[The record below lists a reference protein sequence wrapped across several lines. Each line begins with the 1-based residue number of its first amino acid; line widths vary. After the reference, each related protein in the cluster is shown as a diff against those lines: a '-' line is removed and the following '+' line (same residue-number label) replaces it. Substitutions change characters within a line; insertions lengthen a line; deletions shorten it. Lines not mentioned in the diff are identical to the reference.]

1 MRQRQF
7 KTPIKGGAKSKDTED
22 GRPKQGKPE
31 TERYSLQID
40 RQSKR
45 SFATPEAALAA
56 AKETKSRF
64 PALQVSVYDTKSG
77 SHTAVDRSEWREIYP
92 KRSPVG
98 GEVAG

>member
-1 MRQRQF
+1 MHQRQF

-64 PALQVSVYDTKSG
+64 PALQVSVR
-77 SHTAVDRSEWREIYP
+77 H
-92 KRSPVG
+92 
-98 GEVAG
+98 

>member
-7 KTPIKGGAKSKDTED
+7 KTPTKRAAKSKDTED
-22 GRPKQGKPE
+22 GRPKQGQPE

-77 SHTAVDRSEWREIYP
+77 SHTEVGRS
-92 KRSPVG
+92 K
-98 GEVAG
+98 